1 MNVSI
6 LIPVFA
12 EDEILP
18 AFFAALKAFKKAEI
32 LFVNHESET
41 NLALLRSFAAH
52 RDNVTILEERHGRAE
67 SLNRAVAGAKG
78 GNLLFLAPSAIP
90 ATGWLK
96 EMEAALG
103 EADLVVGETASALSG
118 KATPYGRLAL
128 KLFRGHSKRT
138 AHALGH
144 ALPWGPACN
153 LGIRKSLFESVGPFS
168 PEAAGAFDIDWCW
181 RAILSGASLR
191 HAPKAVVKR
200 FRSNSREAILR
211 EFDGYG
217 LGEAWLHRTFSF
229 LGGAGEPEPLF
240 SGVDAFRRLRFHSEA
255 ARVKALQEPLAEVAA
270 AFGSGV
276 RSGYERPH
284 RPCAMERGLPEE
296 AIGWWSGAKEKTVF
310 VPGKGL
316 TTLQGKPLQVWEA
329 WASGADEAELL
340 RLFQKLFKAKPEEA
354 SDALADFISSL
365 SPAADAERWVPAHDH
380 EGHHH

>member
-1 MNVSI
+1 MNSSV
-6 LIPVFA
+6 LIPVFP

-18 AFFAALKAFKKAEI
+18 AFFTALKAFKKAEI
-32 LFVNHESET
+32 LFVNHESEM

-52 RDNVTILEERHGRAE
+52 RDNVKILEEKRRGRAE
-67 SLNRAVAGAKG
+67 SLNRAVAEAKG
-78 GNLLFLAPSAIP
+78 EILLLLAPSAIP
-90 ATGWLK
+90 VAGWAK

-103 EADLVVGETASALSG
+103 EADLVVGETASALNG

-128 KLFRGHSKRT
+128 KLFHGHSKRT
-138 AHALGH
+138 AHAQGH

-181 RAILSGASLR
+181 RAVLSGASLR
-191 HAPKAVVKR
+191 YAPKAAVKR

-217 LGEAWLHRTFSF
+217 LGEAWLNRTFSF
-229 LGGAGEPEPLF
+229 LDDAKEQDPLHAGVGAF
-240 SGVDAFRRLRFHSEA
+240 NRLRFHSEA
-255 ARVKALQEPLAEVAA
+255 SRVKQLQQPLEEVAA

-284 RPCAMERGLPEE
+284 RPCAFPRGLPGE
-296 AIGWWSGAKEKTVF
+296 AIGWWSGPKEKTVF

-316 TTLQGKPLQVWEA
+316 TTLQGKPLQVWESWQA
-329 WASGADEAELL
+329 GASEAELL
-340 RLFQKLFKAKPEEA
+340 QLFQKLFKAKPAEA
-354 SDALADFISSL
+354 SDALEDFISSL
-365 SPAADAERWVPAHDH
+365 SPAAAGWVPVSDH